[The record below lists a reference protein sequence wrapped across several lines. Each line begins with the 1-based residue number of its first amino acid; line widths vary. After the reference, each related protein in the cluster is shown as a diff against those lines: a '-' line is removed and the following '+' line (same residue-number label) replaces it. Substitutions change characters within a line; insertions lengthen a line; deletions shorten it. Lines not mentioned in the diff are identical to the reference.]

1 MVLPDSHGIPRAP
14 CYSGTHPT
22 PRPRISPTGL
32 SPSTV
37 PFPTGFGYPQRQ
49 CSRPADPDRHAPQ
62 PHTRNPC
69 RVSHAHGLASSPFAH
84 HYSGNHSCFLLL
96 RVLRCFTS
104 PRSHQLP
111 YTFRQRRRA
120 ITHARFPHSDT
131 HGSTLGWQL
140 PVAYRGLPRPSSAP
154 GAKASTVCH
163 TRLATTETRRSH
175 TLSTNQNPRHTPNQH
190 TPHGMRQPGWPEQPP
205 HTHTHNDD
213 PPPPATA
220 QHLNPPAREPH
231 NQPTDQ
237 PPANQPQSPQATS
250 GLSTEQRPRV
260 RCLRDTVV
268 PSDTQQRA
276 PTHHQ
281 RQAGKRLPLNPPG
294 HPPTHAPHT
303 MQHTTGGVHF
313 RASRPTTH
321 QTHHVPR
328 TNPASSS
335 LERR

>member
-32 SPSTV
+32 SPSPV

-84 HYSGNHSCFLLL
+84 HYSGNHSCFLFL

-104 PRSHQLP
+104 PRPHQLP

-175 TLSTNQNPRHTPNQH
+175 TLSTNQNPSHTPNQH
-190 TPHGMRQPGWPEQPP
+190 TPTTRRM
-205 HTHTHNDD
+205 
-213 PPPPATA
+213 
-220 QHLNPPAREPH
+220 PARMAQNNPLRHQPHQAHHPAEPM
-231 NQPTDQ
+231 PKD
-237 PPANQPQSPQATS
+237 PRLLPQTPNSA
-250 GLSTEQRPRV
+250 
-260 RCLRDTVV
+260 
-268 PSDTQQRA
+268 
-276 PTHHQ
+276 
-281 RQAGKRLPLNPPG
+281 
-294 HPPTHAPHT
+294 PPTHTAHTQTTHAEEKTSLDNRATPHPHT
-303 MQHTTGGVHF
+303 QPCRNQEASTHEPAGTNHTGHTLH
-313 RASRPTTH
+313 
-321 QTHHVPR
+321 
-328 TNPASSS
+328 PAHKPATSS